1 MEKKKKKEAKPYQDE
16 DLCKRIQ
23 DGELYARDLLIR
35 QNLKFIRRIAG
46 SFAINPWIGLDRDD
60 LVQIGST
67 AMVDAAKYY
76 DPNHG
81 AKFETFMT
89 PVLKNAMIDLIREH
103 QNGFEY
109 RVIDPEGTLNY
120 KMVHVEDEIP
130 NSEGLAVG
138 ECILDTQ
145 AVQPES
151 REIYRESIEEIHKAL
166 NTIPEAQRMYL
177 CYRLGFGEDDTPHS
191 MEDTAK
197 HFGFTPGYARTFEE
211 EAVDNALLEL
221 PWWYEEADWFPIRFI
236 PE

>member
-1 MEKKKKKEAKPYQDE
+1 MEKKKKKEAKPYRDE
-16 DLCKRIQ
+16 DLCKWIQ

-35 QNLKFIRRIAG
+35 QNLKFIGKIAG
-46 SFAINPWIGLDRDD
+46 SFVINPWIGLDRDD
-60 LVQIGST
+60 LVQVGSI
-67 AMVDAAKYY
+67 AMVDAAKSY

-109 RVIDPEGTLNY
+109 RAIDPEGTLNY
-120 KMVHVEDEIP
+120 QMVHVEDEIP
-130 NSEGLAVG
+130 NSNGLTVE
-138 ECILDTQ
+138 ECVVDLQ
-145 AVQPES
+145 AIQPES
-151 REIYRESIEEIHKAL
+151 REIRRESIEEIHKAL

-197 HFGFTPGYARTFEE
+197 HFGLTLGYARTFEE

-221 PWWYEEADWFPIRFI
+221 PWWYEEAGWFPIRFI

>member
-1 MEKKKKKEAKPYQDE
+1 MEKKKKKEVKPYQDE
-16 DLCKRIQ
+16 DLCKWIQ
-23 DGELYARDLLIR
+23 DGELHARDLLIR
-35 QNLKFIRRIAG
+35 QNLKFIRKIAG

-60 LVQIGST
+60 LVQVGSI
-67 AMVDAAKYY
+67 AMVDAAKSY

-109 RVIDPEGTLNY
+109 RAIDPEGTLNY

-130 NSEGLAVG
+130 DSNGLTVE
-138 ECILDTQ
+138 ECVVDLQ
-145 AVQPES
+145 AIEPES

-166 NTIPEAQRMYL
+166 NTIPERHRMYL

-197 HFGFTPGYARTFEE
+197 HFGLTLGFARTFEE

-221 PWWYEEADWFPIRFI
+221 PWWYEEAGWFPIRFI

>member
-1 MEKKKKKEAKPYQDE
+1 MERKKKKEVKPHRDE
-16 DLCKRIQ
+16 DLCKWIQ

-35 QNLKFIRRIAG
+35 QNLKFIKKIAG
-46 SFAINPWIGLDRDD
+46 SFVINPWIGLDRDD
-60 LVQIGST
+60 LVQIGSI
-67 AMVDAAKYY
+67 AMVDAAKSY

-89 PVLKNAMIDLIREH
+89 PVLKNAMTDLIREH
-103 QNGFEY
+103 QKGFEF
-109 RVIDPEGTLNY
+109 RAIDPEGTLNFQLLRID
-120 KMVHVEDEIP
+120 DEIP
-130 NSEGLAVG
+130 DSNGQTIAEFVR
-138 ECILDTQ
+138 DTG
-145 AVQPES
+145 VIHPES
-151 REIYRESIEEIHKAL
+151 REIRRESIAEIHKAL

-197 HFGFTPGYARTFEE
+197 HFGFTLGYARTFEE
-211 EAVDNALLEL
+211 EAVDNTLLEL

>member
-1 MEKKKKKEAKPYQDE
+1 MEKKKEAKPYRDE
-16 DLCKRIQ
+16 DLCKWIQ
-23 DGELYARDLLIR
+23 DGELYARDLLVR
-35 QNLKFIRRIAG
+35 QNLKFIKKIAG
-46 SFAINPWIGLDRDD
+46 GFVINPWIGLDRDD
-60 LVQIGST
+60 LVQIGSI
-67 AMVDAAKYY
+67 AMVDAAKSY

-109 RVIDPEGTLNY
+109 RAIDPEGTLNY
-120 KMVHVEDEIP
+120 QMVHVEDEIP
-130 NSEGLAVG
+130 NSNGLAVE
-138 ECILDTQ
+138 ECVVDLQ
-145 AVQPES
+145 AIQPES

-197 HFGFTPGYARTFEE
+197 HFGLTLGYARTFEE

-221 PWWYEEADWFPIRFI
+221 PWWYAEADWFPIRFI

>member
-1 MEKKKKKEAKPYQDE
+1 MEKKKKKESKPYRDE
-16 DLCKRIQ
+16 DLCKWIQ

-35 QNLKFIRRIAG
+35 QNLKFIKKIAG
-46 SFAINPWIGLDRDD
+46 SFVINPWIGLDRDD
-60 LVQIGST
+60 LVQIGSM
-67 AMVDAAKYY
+67 AMVDAAKSY

-89 PVLKNAMIDLIREH
+89 PVLKNAMTDLIREH
-103 QNGFEY
+103 QKGFEF
-109 RVIDPEGTLNY
+109 RAIDPEGTLNY

-130 NSEGLAVG
+130 NSNGLTIE
-138 ECILDTQ
+138 ECVVDIQ

-151 REIYRESIEEIHKAL
+151 REIYQESIAEIHKAL
-166 NTIPEAQRMYL
+166 NTIPEKHRMYL

-191 MEDTAK
+191 LEDTAK
-197 HFGFTPGYARTFEE
+197 HFGLTLGYARTFEE

-221 PWWYEEADWFPIRFI
+221 PWWYGEADWFPIRFI

>member
-1 MEKKKKKEAKPYQDE
+1 MEKKKKKEVKPYRDE
-16 DLCKRIQ
+16 DLCKWIQ
-23 DGELYARDLLIR
+23 DGELHARDLLIR

-60 LVQIGST
+60 LMQIGSM
-67 AMVDAAKYY
+67 AMVDAAKSF

-109 RVIDPEGTLNY
+109 RAIDPEGTLNY

-130 NSEGLAVG
+130 NSNGLTIE
-138 ECILDTQ
+138 ECVVDIQ

-151 REIYRESIEEIHKAL
+151 REIYRESLAEIHKAL

-197 HFGFTPGYARTFEE
+197 HFGFTLGYARTFEE